1 MKDSATGAFGVIAL
15 ICVLLGKWVC
25 LTRLLDNSAEH
36 WIKQKVSYAAGYG
49 GERMLAWL
57 YLPRKAEPLYQ
68 VIVQMGGAGTFYRRT
83 SETEDAIFG
92 WPHAEYLVRSG
103 RAVLF
108 PLWKGSYERSDG
120 FDPLHGSAAEF
131 REHGIQWVSELR
143 RSVDYLQ
150 TRDDVDPSRIAY
162 QGISYGAVWAPM
174 FLALEPR
181 LKTGLVVVGGF
192 VVLQLGREGIPPEV
206 DPLHFAPRVNA
217 PVLMLN
223 GRYDPIFPYET
234 SQLPLFQTL
243 GTAEADRRHVVFPA
257 GHASSV
263 WRDEQIRES
272 LDWLD
277 TYFGA
282 P

>member
-1 MKDSATGAFGVIAL
+1 
-15 ICVLLGKWVC
+15 
-25 LTRLLDNSAEH
+25 
-36 WIKQKVSYAAGYG
+36 
-49 GERMLAWL
+49 
-57 YLPRKAEPLYQ
+57 
-68 VIVQMGGAGTFYRRT
+68 
-83 SETEDAIFG
+83 
-92 WPHAEYLVRSG
+92 
-103 RAVLF
+103 
-108 PLWKGSYERSDG
+108 
-120 FDPLHGSAAEF
+120 
-131 REHGIQWVSELR
+131 
-143 RSVDYLQ
+143 VDYLQ

-192 VVLQLGREGIPPEV
+192 VVLQLGHEGIPPEV

-277 TYFGA
+277 LYLGPVFTGA
-282 P
+282 GSAATSKN